1 MEDLFDLGRKK
12 NVLRFDLKDSRE
24 GFCRR
29 GRGRSFRAEGP
40 KTTTTTTTTTTTKR
54 RGNHQWK
61 VWYRDPEADSI
72 RSRVESS
79 GGCVKLKT
87 VIRRSSARNT
97 FTAESVYLL
106 LNRRSSEIQGTALG
120 KCLRAWTCI
129 YTGPCLRV

>member
-40 KTTTTTTTTTTTKR
+40 KTKKKKKKKKR

-61 VWYRDPEADSI
+61 VWYRDLEADSI

-79 GGCVKLKT
+79 GGCVELKT
-87 VIRRSSARNT
+87 VCHKTEQCA
-97 FTAESVYLL
+97 
-106 LNRRSSEIQGTALG
+106 
-120 KCLRAWTCI
+120 
-129 YTGPCLRV
+129 